1 MFNPDNTSRI
11 ISIWDQTIQNGPAPE
26 HFTFGT
32 EYRTDIINK
41 ALSSAK
47 PHSIVLATD
56 STGHGTSVASI
67 IAGSPNDVFDFTGV
81 APKTEL
87 VVVKLK
93 EAKRN
98 IKKVFCVP
106 DNTACYMES
115 DIMLGVRYVYSVS
128 KALHRP
134 IVICLALGSSQ
145 GGHDRPHLLYC
156 SPCSYLKPY
165 PQNWCMY
172 G

>member
-1 MFNPDNTSRI
+1 MGPNHSKWTS
-11 ISIWDQTIQNGPAPE
+11 SE
-26 HFTFGT
+26 HFTWYGVSNRYNKQSIILCKTSFYGT
-32 EYRTDIINK
+32 C
-41 ALSSAK
+41 
-47 PHSIVLATD
+47 TD

-87 VVVKLK
+87 VVKLK

-106 DNTACYMES
+106 DNTACYLES
-115 DIMLGVRYVYSVS
+115 DIMLGVRYVFHFQS
-128 KALHRP
+128 AHRP

-145 GGHDRPHLLYC
+145 GGHDRR
-156 SPCSYLKPY
+156 S
-165 PQNWCMY
+165 
-172 G
+172 